1 MMVHSRSHAFY
12 FLLTSVIVSALL
24 FSLCAL
30 PSFLTQPVP
39 ENFLHF
45 LFYFLLYFSQNI
57 LFAFLLGV
65 LLAPIFYGVSSDR
78 LKIIIALP
86 LVATALTFIF
96 MNAKVYAFWRVF
108 VNGSLLSM
116 YFSKGGGSQI
126 FEVHNT
132 LYFWI
137 AGVSISFMI
146 VGAAVLFVSKR
157 FCYLLN
163 IKKWFG
169 LLIAIYF
176 SAQFLFIFLL
186 TQNNMPFLQYAVKVP
201 YFYDLS
207 LARAV
212 KLFDHDFFSKN
223 TFTAKLQNT
232 LSLHD
237 KLFYPKHLLHYQK
250 PAYPLN
256 VLLIVVD
263 SLRYDMINPIN
274 MPHVFRFAEHASQ
287 FLNNDSGG
295 DCTRPGIFSL
305 FYSIPATYWS
315 SALQQKKESIV
326 VRAFQDNHYQ
336 FGLFASAPLSSPPFD
351 KTVFAH
357 IASLQEKTSGASPL
371 ARDQNITREMQQF
384 LKQAAHNHK
393 PFFGF
398 LFYDAPHAY
407 NAIPLHQ
414 PFHPIQFLNYFTVTE
429 NTPITPHFNLYK
441 NAVFADDQLLS
452 TILSVVKKDHLSK
465 NTVIII
471 TADHGQEFNDN
482 QNNYWEH
489 ASGFSQYQVR
499 TPMIIAW
506 PHRAAKLYYYH
517 TTHFDLAP
525 TLLKRVLGVTN
536 PVRDYSVGQD
546 FFNTKNKS
554 DDVIVGNYA
563 YYAVLAHN
571 KIIEFH
577 SSGLY
582 RTMDMKMNP
591 RQDVMLSASV
601 KAAMLKQ
608 MRDYFYSE

>member
-1 MMVHSRSHAFY
+1 MTQNHSNAARWLFTFIACSG
-12 FLLTSVIVSALL
+12 VI

-30 PSFLTQPVP
+30 PTLFTQPIP
-39 ENFLHF
+39 RSLPHF
-45 LFYFLLYFSQNI
+45 LFYLLLYFSQNI
-57 LFAFLLGV
+57 IFSFLLGII
-65 LLAPIFYGVSSDR
+65 LAPIFFWVSSDR
-78 LKIIIALP
+78 LKILLALP
-86 LVATALTFIF
+86 IVVTTTTFIF

-108 VNGSLLSM
+108 VNSSLLEM
-116 YFSKGGGSQI
+116 YFSKGGGSQV
-126 FEVHNT
+126 FEVHDT

-137 AGVSISFMI
+137 MGVVIGFIMIS
-146 VGAAVLFVSKR
+146 AAMLFLSKR
-157 FCYLLN
+157 FYDFLN
-163 IKKWFG
+163 IKRWIGCFA
-169 LLIAIYF
+169 AIYV
-176 SAQFLFIFLL
+176 ATQCLFIILL
-186 TQNNMPFLQYAVKVP
+186 LQNNMSFLQYAVKIP

-212 KLFDHDFFSKN
+212 KFFDPAVFAKN
-223 TFTAKLQNT
+223 TFTTELQNT
-232 LSLHD
+232 LFSHQ
-237 KLFYPKHLLHYQK
+237 KLFYPQHVLHYHL
-250 PAYPLN
+250 PAHPLN

-263 SLRYDMINPIN
+263 SLRYDMINPVN

-287 FLNNDSGG
+287 FLDNDSGG

-326 VRAFQDNHYQ
+326 IRAFQDNHYQ

-357 IASLQEKTSGASPL
+357 IASLQEKTPGDSPL
-371 ARDQNITREMQQF
+371 VRDQNITREMQQF
-384 LKQAAHNHK
+384 LHHVARSHK

-414 PFHPIQFLNYFTVTE
+414 PFHPIRFLNYFSVSQT
-429 NTPITPHFNLYK
+429 TPSAPHFNLYK

-452 TILSVVKKDHLSK
+452 KILHAMKQNHLLK

-482 QNNYWEH
+482 HNNYWEH

-506 PHRAAKLYYYH
+506 PHHVPTAYYH
-517 TTHFDLAP
+517 QTTHFDLAP

-546 FFNTKNKS
+546 FFKARNTLQ
-554 DDVIVGNYA
+554 DTIVGNYA
-563 YYAVLAHN
+563 YYAVLTKN
-571 KIIEFH
+571 NIIEFH
-577 SSGLY
+577 ASGLY
-582 RTMDMKMNP
+582 RTMDVNMNP
-591 RQDVMLSASV
+591 LHEVTVDTSV
-601 KAAMLKQ
+601 KSAILKQ
-608 MRDYFYSE
+608 TREYFYSE